1 MREHDMKPGM
11 KHLKPTA
18 CAIGI
23 VLSMLVGSTQAQ
35 QVPIPQ
41 TAAQVPGPI
50 PGTGITKD
58 YVQMVGRVAYF

>member
-1 MREHDMKPGM
+1 MKPGM
-11 KHLKPTA
+11 KHLKSTA

-41 TAAQVPGPI
+41 TAARCASFSAAS
-50 PGTGITKD
+50 
-58 YVQMVGRVAYF
+58 YL